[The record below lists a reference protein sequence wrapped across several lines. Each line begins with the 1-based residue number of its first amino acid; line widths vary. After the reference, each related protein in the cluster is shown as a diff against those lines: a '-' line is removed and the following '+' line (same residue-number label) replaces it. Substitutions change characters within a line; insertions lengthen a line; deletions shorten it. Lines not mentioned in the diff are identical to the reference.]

1 MDRASLGELYRSES
15 RDYLDALGRAILA
28 LERGEGRDAVD
39 EAFRVVHTLK
49 GMSAAMGYQAVATLA
64 HGVEHM
70 LERVVREEGRVFPR
84 RGTML
89 REEVLGEGST
99 GLERTLPKQC

>member
-1 MDRASLGELYRSES
+1 MSRVRGRVAEPWHGFCYGSVGKEATSE
-15 RDYLDALGRAILA
+15 
-28 LERGEGRDAVD
+28 ER
-39 EAFRVVHTLK
+39 
-49 GMSAAMGYQAVATLA
+49 
-64 HGVEHM
+64 HM

>member
-1 MDRASLGELYRSES
+1 
-15 RDYLDALGRAILA
+15 
-28 LERGEGRDAVD
+28 
-39 EAFRVVHTLK
+39 
-49 GMSAAMGYQAVATLA
+49 
-64 HGVEHM
+64 M